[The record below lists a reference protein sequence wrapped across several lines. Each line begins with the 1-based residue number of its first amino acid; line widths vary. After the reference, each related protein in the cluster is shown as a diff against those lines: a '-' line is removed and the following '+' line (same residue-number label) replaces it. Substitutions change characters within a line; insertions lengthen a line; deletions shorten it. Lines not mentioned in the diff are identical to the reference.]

1 VHAGHRVG
9 GIIAVMDADAP
20 EDLLRRGREAL
31 TAAEWATARSCF
43 EQALEL
49 SETGT
54 ALNGLGQAAHFQ
66 GRHLEAIEATERAFA
81 AYRREDNP
89 VKAAEM
95 ARWLAFLHGAV
106 HGNFAAASGWM
117 AWAERLLE
125 GVEECVEHGRL
136 ALDRAPWTDDPA
148 ERERLAMAAVTIARR
163 FGDRDLEFS
172 AQALLGHA
180 YVASGRVEEGM
191 SLIDEAM
198 AAIPAG
204 EVARI
209 DSIGEIYCRL
219 LGACELATDVRRAE
233 QWIATARRFVQ
244 WGDFVPPTC
253 RLHHGGILIQPP
265 DVLQLHI
272 RGENAQVIPVRAGAL
287 HKQLTDRYFEGSTAI
302 AERFDIQGRI
312 DAARAVGQFKV
323 QVNAKRP
330 DGTGYRCSVGPIAFT
345 AVN

>member
-43 EQALEL
+43 EQALEP

-54 ALNGLGQAAHFQ
+54 ALDGLGQAAHFQ

-136 ALDRAPWTDDPA
+136 ALDRTPWTDDPA

-198 AAIPAG
+198 AAIRAG

-265 DVLQLHI
+265 DLLQLHI
-272 RGENAQVIPVRAGAL
+272 RGENAQVIPVRAGAF
-287 HKQLTDRYFEGSTAI
+287 HK
-302 AERFDIQGRI
+302 
-312 DAARAVGQFKV
+312 
-323 QVNAKRP
+323 
-330 DGTGYRCSVGPIAFT
+330 
-345 AVN
+345 